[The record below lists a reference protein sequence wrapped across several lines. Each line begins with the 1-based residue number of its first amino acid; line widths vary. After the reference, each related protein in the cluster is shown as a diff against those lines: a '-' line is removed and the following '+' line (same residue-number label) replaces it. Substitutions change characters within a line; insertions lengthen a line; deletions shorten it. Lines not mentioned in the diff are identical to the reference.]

1 MSSITRN
8 NFSIHSNSKGNLL
21 KTEYQKDGI
30 VYFVKSGRLQVRDFP
45 EKWGIEPVIEVL
57 CYEIG
62 KLMGLNVAEQSLIG
76 MEGIRYGKNFRTLV
90 CSSPDFRNG
99 KTLIYL
105 ASPSKYNGSVLF
117 PSETIKKELGF
128 GVSNS
133 LLRSC
138 NFARFFLNKS
148 SVPILTPP

>member
-99 KTLIYL
+99 KTEIVNTWQWFDWSSIKNADYIKFEM
-105 ASPSKYNGSVLF
+105 SSTDN
-117 PSETIKKELGF
+117 SEYE
-128 GVSNS
+128 GVSYMN
-133 LLRSC
+133 
-138 NFARFFLNKS
+138 
-148 SVPILTPP
+148 TPSYFCLDGITLIED